1 MGDLPAFWLRR
12 GYDGRWIVGSDSE
25 AMVLP
30 KGGVMYDLLPLSRH
44 LTIALHLS

>member
-12 GYDGRWIVGSDSE
+12 GYDRRWIVGSDSK
-25 AMVLP
+25 AVVLP